1 MRCKKFVNAVG
12 AKKIYSCLLKFSL
25 AFLNRFADGRPLR
38 VRCGSALA
46 LIFDP
51 CRFSKDMAM
60 QTETRKDFDLIRF
73 LHPAGAFRT
82 PMEVVKDP
90 DMTTQEKRAILAYW
104 ASDACAVE
112 AAPDLRH
119 PASSTTIRF
128 DDIMD
133 ALKRLDGETADNP
146 AYDKF
151 ISRTRR
157 WKDLYR
163 SDRGERSL
171 FA

>member
-1 MRCKKFVNAVG
+1 MQSENRKEFD
-12 AKKIYSCLLKFSL
+12 
-25 AFLNRFADGRPLR
+25 LNRL
-38 VRCGSALA
+38 
-46 LIFDP
+46 
-51 CRFSKDMAM
+51 
-60 QTETRKDFDLIRF
+60 

-82 PMEVVKDP
+82 PMEVVNDP
-90 DMTTQEKRAILAYW
+90 DMTTQEKRAILASW

-119 PASSTTIRF
+119 PTGTSPIRF

-133 ALKRLDGETADNP
+133 ALKRLDGEVANKPT
-146 AYDKF
+146 YGKF
-151 ISRTRR
+151 INRARR

-163 SDRGERSL
+163 SDRGGRPL